1 MTKPKDE
8 GAAAGRHATDEPPTD
23 GTEMAPESPPG
34 QPCRPIPDQR
44 SSASA
49 SLVTTEHAGP
59 LPSGGW
65 SPGASVAAR
74 RRIAG
79 LPGRWIDPG
88 TKGMVVAG
96 DGHGRCT
103 VRFHTGAII
112 AGLDGRDVVVI
123 PNTMRC

>member
-1 MTKPKDE
+1 MTKPNGD
-8 GAAAGRHATDEPPTD
+8 GTAAGRCATNRPPE
-23 GTEMAPESPPG
+23 GIPEGPVAGGFPD
-34 QPCRPIPDQR
+34 RPIPDQR
-44 SSASA
+44 SATSGGIA
-49 SLVTTEHAGP
+49 TTEHAGP

-74 RRIAG
+74 RRIEA
-79 LPGRWIDPG
+79 LKGRWIDPG
-88 TKGMVVAG
+88 TKGVVIAG